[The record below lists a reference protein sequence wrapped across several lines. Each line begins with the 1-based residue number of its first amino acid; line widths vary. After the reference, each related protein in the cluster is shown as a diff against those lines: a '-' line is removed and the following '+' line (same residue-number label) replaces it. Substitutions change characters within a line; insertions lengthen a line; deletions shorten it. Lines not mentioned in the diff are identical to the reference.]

1 MVGLGVAAH
10 AELRGNVPVG
20 FAVPRST
27 AHFQGSVPD
36 AVAPPDLCLVPA
48 LSEAPPVSSPGRAK
62 DGGGNRDR
70 RPPWFIAGSPAAH
83 HAAPARGVSA
93 LSERGLDNAT
103 DNMNFLTAL
112 VRRLIE
118 VIRALSPSCRE
129 ATRLQSD
136 ALDRALPLLKQVGL
150 RIHLVLCRWC
160 RRYGGQIR
168 FLRRAARSHSD
179 ATAQATPSLT
189 PKARQRIIDAVHKNA
204 A

>member
-1 MVGLGVAAH
+1 M
-10 AELRGNVPVG
+10 
-20 FAVPRST
+20 
-27 AHFQGSVPD
+27 
-36 AVAPPDLCLVPA
+36 
-48 LSEAPPVSSPGRAK
+48 SEP
-62 DGGGNRDR
+62 
-70 RPPWFIAGSPAAH
+70 
-83 HAAPARGVSA
+83 
-93 LSERGLDNAT
+93 GLDNET

-112 VRRLIE
+112 VRRLID

-179 ATAQATPSLT
+179 ATAQAAPSLT
-189 PKARQRIIDAVHKNA
+189 PKARQRIINAVHKNA